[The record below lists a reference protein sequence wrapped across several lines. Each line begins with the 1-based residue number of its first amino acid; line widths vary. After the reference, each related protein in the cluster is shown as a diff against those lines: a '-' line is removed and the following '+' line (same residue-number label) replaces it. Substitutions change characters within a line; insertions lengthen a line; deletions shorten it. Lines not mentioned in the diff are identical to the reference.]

1 MSLRDAKRQK
11 SEEQLELPLGYR
23 GEAPNDQRSVEA
35 SMVANGNERSS
46 DDCLMEQVVEEGNR
60 QLAVKRVRQNKGSPG
75 IDGMSV
81 EELPRYLEGNW
92 IRIREELLAGTYQPQ
107 MVKRVE
113 IPKAAGGIREL
124 GIPTVVDRMIQ
135 QMILNVLQ
143 PKFDPT
149 FSAHSYGFRPVSI
162 RI

>member
-1 MSLRDAKRQK
+1 
-11 SEEQLELPLGYR
+11 
-23 GEAPNDQRSVEA
+23 
-35 SMVANGNERSS
+35 
-46 DDCLMEQVVEEGNR
+46 
-60 QLAVKRVRQNKGSPG
+60 
-75 IDGMSV
+75 
-81 EELPRYLEGNW
+81 
-92 IRIREELLAGTYQPQ
+92 

-113 IPKAAGGIREL
+113 IPKAAGGVREL